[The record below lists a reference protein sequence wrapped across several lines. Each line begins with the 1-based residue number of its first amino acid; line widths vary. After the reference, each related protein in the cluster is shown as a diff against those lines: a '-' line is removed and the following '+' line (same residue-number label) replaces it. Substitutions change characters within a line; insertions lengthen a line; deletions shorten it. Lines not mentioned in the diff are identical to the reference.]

1 MSELQRQ
8 VESISTLSDNTEI
21 RDIIERLLDALE
33 KGEARSAVRGEDGRW
48 SAQTWVKQGILEA
61 FRHGTLAASAAGP
74 LPFVD
79 KDTIP
84 PRHFGL
90 DDGVRIVPGG
100 NSIRRG
106 SFIARGVVMMPPAFV
121 NVGAWVDEG
130 TMIDSHALV
139 GSCAQVGKHVHLSA
153 AAQVGGVLEP
163 IGTLPVIIEDE
174 VVIGGNAGIYEG
186 TIVRARAVVGAGV
199 VVTGST
205 PIYDA
210 VRGEVYRRN
219 GSSPLEIPEG
229 AVIIPGSR
237 PLRGDFAAEH
247 GLHIAT
253 PVIVKYRDEKTDSA
267 TALEEALR

>member
-8 VESISTLSDNTEI
+8 VASISTLGDKSEI
-21 RDIIERLLDALE
+21 RAIIEKLLDALE
-33 KGEARSAVRGEDGRW
+33 KGEVRSAVRGPDGSW
-48 SAQTWVKQGILEA
+48 TAQTWVKQGILEA
-61 FRHGTLAASAAGP
+61 FRHGMLTASNAGP

-84 PRHFGL
+84 PRQFGL

-106 SFIARGVVMMPPAFV
+106 SFVARGVVMMPPAFV

-139 GSCAQVGKHVHLSA
+139 GSCAQIGKHVHLSA

-163 IGTLPVIIEDE
+163 IGTLPVIIEDD
-174 VVIGGNAGIYEG
+174 VVVGGNAGIYEG

-199 VVTGST
+199 VITGST
-205 PIYDA
+205 PVYDA
-210 VRGEVYRRN
+210 VRGEVYRRS
-219 GSSPLEIPEG
+219 GTSPLEIPEG

-237 PLRGDFAAEH
+237 PLKGAFAAEH
-247 GLHIAT
+247 GLYIAS
-253 PVIVKYRDEKTDSA
+253 PIIVKYRDEKTDSA